1 VNRKKPPHHVPYWQW
16 AMSSPVTTPQK
27 DSRNVLFFGTG
38 KGILSRGNNMS
49 DGTVVALA
57 VSSGK
62 GVTWGNRI
70 RRQVEGGF

>member
-1 VNRKKPPHHVPYWQW
+1 
-16 AMSSPVTTPQK
+16 
-27 DSRNVLFFGTG
+27 
-38 KGILSRGNNMS
+38 MS